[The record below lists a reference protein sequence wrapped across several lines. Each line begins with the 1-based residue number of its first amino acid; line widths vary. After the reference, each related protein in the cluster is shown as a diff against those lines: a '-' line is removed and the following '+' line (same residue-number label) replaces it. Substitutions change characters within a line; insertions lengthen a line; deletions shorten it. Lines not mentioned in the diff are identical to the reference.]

1 MPKIISTSAKKILQD
16 LATLARLAARFYPA
30 NQRLYYTERRSQQS
44 PNAKRTF
51 SVVSLKYENI
61 MYRNLYSNL
70 NPLALACRYGIL
82 TLKNIYSATCSQDVN
97 LCKQCNI

>member
-44 PNAKRTF
+44 PNAKRTLR
-51 SVVSLKYENI
+51 SVLHAAIVAIIAK
-61 MYRNLYSNL
+61 R
-70 NPLALACRYGIL
+70 
-82 TLKNIYSATCSQDVN
+82 
-97 LCKQCNI
+97 